1 MSNKLPEGTGMSA
14 NPNGPGYPD
23 SYYVATA
30 QGGVEWPA
38 LDTELQADVCVI
50 GAGFTGLSA
59 ALSLAEN
66 GLDVVLL
73 EAERVG
79 FGASGRC
86 GGMIGSGQRKDVL
99 EIEQQFGV
107 ERSQQ
112 LWRFA
117 ELAKQE
123 IRDRVAKHD
132 IPCDLQNGQL
142 IGVHKRGYL
151 GWAQELADA
160 LTERYAYPF
169 CRPLS
174 AEETHEYVATDNFLE
189 GLYDPEALTLHP
201 LNFALGLANAASAAG
216 VRVFEHSR
224 VTGYSR
230 TDPAVVRTAQ
240 GSVRASHVVL
250 ACNGYLG
257 DLEPRSAGKI
267 MPINNFMIATEPLGE
282 ERARELIT
290 GRFGIHDTR
299 FVVNYFRLSA
309 DHRLLYGG
317 GENYRSGFPRDIARF
332 VRPYMLRMFPQ
343 LRDVKID
350 YAWGGT
356 LAVTVNR
363 LPHLGR
369 LEPNV
374 WFGQGYSGHG
384 ISTAVFA
391 GKIIADAIAG
401 VASRFEAFAS
411 LPTHTFP
418 GGTLLRYPGMV
429 LGMLYYGLKDRF

>member
-1 MSNKLPEGTGMSA
+1 MTM

-30 QGGVEWPA
+30 QGLVDRPP
-38 LDTELQADVCVI
+38 LDDNLQADVCVI

-59 ALSLAEN
+59 ALNLAEN

-73 EAERVG
+73 EAERIG

-86 GGMIGSGQRKDVL
+86 GGLVGSGQRKDVL
-99 EIEQQFGV
+99 EIEAQFGL

-112 LWRFA
+112 LWQFA
-117 ELAKQE
+117 EQAKQE
-123 IRDRVAKHD
+123 IRDRVEKHA
-132 IPCDLQNGQL
+132 IPCDLQQGQL
-142 IGVHKRGYL
+142 IGVHKSGYL

-160 LTERYAYPF
+160 LTERYGYPF
-169 CRPLS
+169 CRALT
-174 AEETHEYVATDNFLE
+174 ADETREYVATDNFLE
-189 GLYDPEALTLHP
+189 GLYDPEALTMHP
-201 LNFALGLANAASAAG
+201 LNYTLGVANAAAAAG
-216 VRVFEHSR
+216 VRIFENSR
-224 VTGYSR
+224 VLGYST
-230 TDPAVVRTAQ
+230 TDPALVRTAG
-240 GSVRASHVVL
+240 GSVKASHIVL

-290 GRFGIHDTR
+290 GRFGVHDTR
-299 FVVNYFRLSA
+299 FVVNYFRLSE

-317 GENYRSGFPRDIARF
+317 GENYRPGFPRDIAKF
-332 VRPYMLRMFPQ
+332 VRRYMLRMFPQ
-343 LRDVKID
+343 LRDVNID

-363 LPHLGR
+363 LPHLGQ
-369 LEPNV
+369 LPPNV
-374 WFGQGYSGHG
+374 WLGQGYSGHG
-384 ISTAVFA
+384 ISTATFA
-391 GKIIADAIAG
+391 GKIIAEAIAG
-401 VASRFEAFAS
+401 VRGRFDAFAS

-429 LGMLYYGLKDRF
+429 LGMLYYGLKDRL